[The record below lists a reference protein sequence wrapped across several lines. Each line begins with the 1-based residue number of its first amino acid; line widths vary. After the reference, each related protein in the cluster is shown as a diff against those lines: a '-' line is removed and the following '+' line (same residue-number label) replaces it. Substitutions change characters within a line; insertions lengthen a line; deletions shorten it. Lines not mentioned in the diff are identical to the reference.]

1 MNKIRSSVF
10 AIVLSIFLIQAAD
23 PPYPKTVG
31 SISQAPSSVIEQIAP
46 QQQKSS
52 DDPIKSLYNVLQ
64 SIQTHNE
71 TTKRTYNN
79 VHDFLQQSPKSI
91 QETKLENDFVRPLLT
106 QYQEEIH
113 GEPSYEEVQHSGR
126 ISKEDYVDHFKIA
139 TKEEIDA
146 LIHGADKYQQNL
158 GFYHD
163 QNDNSLS
170 GSDNGGDSIDLRPPQ
185 SQLYGDTDSKGIE
198 HVRGVEELP
207 LEGDRI
213 DYSEDKRRTDKNDQ
227 VSTRRDDLS
236 VENNDNEHIG
246 EILPPGFQINEQKS
260 PSFMVSSTRR
270 NLYQYPIVQ
279 TRKSYSYD
287 DAFQPRTPVAFPVEK
302 YHPEYDVTAVSGD
315 GFDTS
320 GFIAFYPGQE
330 TLTTT
335 SFPRARFN
343 EISPYRYP
351 RRLRPFDGSSGYQ
364 AVRQEVP
371 RREPFFEPS
380 TRYQAWQ
387 ASSRRPRVIFPSDLV
402 QFREQNT
409 QGVSEEPEWLVGD
422 GNLQDLEGGEVRDR
436 DGSGVCPRGATCEF
450 FLSCW
455 ISGGLVDTSCKGLLR
470 GCCFKG
476 VSKAG
481 LLTLGQSIGTIQAP
495 PDGPKSRDVGPFD
508 DVRCGISTKQQAQR
522 RIVGGEEAGF
532 GTFPWQAYIRIGSS
546 RCGGSLISRR
556 HVVTAG
562 HCVARATPRQVHVT
576 LGDYVINSAVE
587 PLPAYTF
594 GVSSIQVHPFFK
606 FTPQADRFDVAVLR
620 LDRAALNL
628 PHVTPI
634 CLPAKG
640 ESFLGDVGQA
650 AGWGALSPGSRLRPQ
665 TLQTVRVPVIDNRQC
680 ERWHRSK
687 GIQVTI
693 YDEML
698 CAGYKN
704 GGRDS
709 CQGDSGGPLMLQR
722 GGRWYLIGIVSA
734 GYSCA
739 QPGQPGI
746 YHRVAHTVDWISRAV
761 AAK

>member
-436 DGSGVCPRGATCEF
+436 G
-450 FLSCW
+450 
-455 ISGGLVDTSCKGLLR
+455 
-470 GCCFKG
+470 
-476 VSKAG
+476 
-481 LLTLGQSIGTIQAP
+481 
-495 PDGPKSRDVGPFD
+495 
-508 DVRCGISTKQQAQR
+508 CGISTKQQAQR